1 MTGVSTGYKSSIGQK
16 KNRAYLNY
24 YHVEIHI
31 KFLIQFKPPYHM
43 RIKKSGNGMSVPIVK
58 AMGESVGIQGVA
70 DEALKEVSKLKSA
83 AFNIDGW

>member
-1 MTGVSTGYKSSIGQK
+1 
-16 KNRAYLNY
+16 
-24 YHVEIHI
+24 
-31 KFLIQFKPPYHM
+31 M

-83 AFNIDGW
+83 AFNVYGW